1 MYLDLHFHSYRY
13 FKTCYLVYMNIYILT
28 FIVTALFDVLLRY
41 ISLNRLLDADFVR
54 YLEPYFKQHT
64 LLSAA
69 LIAGFVGA
77 TTQYVILQA
86 MPLQLTTSFMAI
98 TFVISALYGFIMKA
112 TGLFPRLDA
121 TYYKGLGPYRGA
133 LHDGVSG
140 LIVQIVVLL
149 YNGR

>member
-1 MYLDLHFHSYRY
+1 
-13 FKTCYLVYMNIYILT
+13 MNIYILT
-28 FIVTALFDVLLRY
+28 FIITALFDVLLRY
-41 ISLNRLLDADFVR
+41 ISLNKLLDADFVR
-54 YLEPYFKQHT
+54 YLEPYFRQHT

-77 TTQYVILQA
+77 TAQYVILQA
-86 MPLQLTTSFMAI
+86 MPLQLTASFLAI
-98 TFVISALYGFIMKA
+98 TFVISALYGFLMKA

-121 TYYKGLGPYRGA
+121 TYYRGLGPCQGA